1 MSYKIDASDSNN
13 LSQKILDERETRKR
27 LLAHGRLV
35 GCEKDMILLFEK
47 FDKMMRNCKN
57 EKERADISALGCV
70 ELHNL
75 LGNSGQLYV
84 NNKLVL
90 DKD

>member
-1 MSYKIDASDSNN
+1 
-13 LSQKILDERETRKR
+13 
-27 LLAHGRLV
+27 
-35 GCEKDMILLFEK
+35 MIFLFAK

-75 LGNSGQLYV
+75 LGNSGKLYV